1 MDVTTVLGGETA
13 QFEHFDLG
21 VSRTGK
27 NLMRDLHEAVA
38 LGHLAGTGV
47 LAAGRSRDEEKAGRA
62 RLILMPLL
70 REVDG
75 VLRGDPIDREIV
87 IGVGETWTRLAGLGA
102 FSVVAVGIPGGIGD
116 PLKLASQRLE
126 GRILKLLEKPFAEL
140 GLVEGR
146 IGRALPCFWNGQGE
160 LLLQEMGRSKLGTQ
174 GGHAGSGM
182 ALARSDH
189 YLLIPHEPYLPAALS
204 MEQSMSTI
212 PTVRLNDGNAM
223 PQFGYGVWRVSN
235 EEAASAVG
243 EAIKAGYRSIDT
255 AAIYGNEEGVGQAI
269 KSAPVA
275 REELFITTKVWNDRH
290 GYDDTLRAFDESLAR
305 LKLDHVDLYLI
316 HWPVAGSEAYLD
328 TWRALIKLKQD
339 GRAKSIG
346 VSNFM
351 VQHLQRLSD
360 ETGVTPSVN
369 QIELHP
375 RFQQT
380 ELREFHAANGIAT
393 ESWSPLGQGT
403 LIADETL
410 AAIGRKYGK
419 TPAQVILRWHLD
431 NGLVVIPKSVTPSRM
446 RENIDVFDFNLD
458 SEDMRVIEALDD
470 ASGRVGP
477 DPAVFG

>member
-1 MDVTTVLGGETA
+1 
-13 QFEHFDLG
+13 
-21 VSRTGK
+21 
-27 NLMRDLHEAVA
+27 
-38 LGHLAGTGV
+38 
-47 LAAGRSRDEEKAGRA
+47 
-62 RLILMPLL
+62 
-70 REVDG
+70 
-75 VLRGDPIDREIV
+75 
-87 IGVGETWTRLAGLGA
+87 
-102 FSVVAVGIPGGIGD
+102 
-116 PLKLASQRLE
+116 
-126 GRILKLLEKPFAEL
+126 
-140 GLVEGR
+140 
-146 IGRALPCFWNGQGE
+146 
-160 LLLQEMGRSKLGTQ
+160 
-174 GGHAGSGM
+174 
-182 ALARSDH
+182 
-189 YLLIPHEPYLPAALS
+189 

-305 LKLDHVDLYLI
+305 LK
-316 HWPVAGSEAYLD
+316 LD

-458 SEDMRVIEALDD
+458 AEDMRVIEALDD
-470 ASGRVGP
+470 GSGRVGP